1 MSTQSRPYMVLLRD
15 DAPSPS
21 ERLGPP
27 ASTSLYCVSPDHE
40 TMRQERAVSDASQ
53 RSAEVAA
60 QRDDESDGGVTDAT
74 ILRSVV
80 AREPRSLDEFY
91 DRFAR
96 RAYSLARRVCVDET
110 LAEDVVQE
118 VFLLV
123 WRHPERYDAA
133 RGSVAAWL
141 MTMVHHRAVDAVRR
155 EATRRRHTVPP
166 AEEGDDWLPA
176 GPGADEAALDAVV
189 AGHVR
194 EALGALPAEQRE
206 ALTLAYFGGFTQREV
221 ASISGIPLGTVK
233 SRMFTAVRTLRGLLE
248 GHVDRGDGEG
258 TS

>member
-1 MSTQSRPYMVLLRD
+1 
-15 DAPSPS
+15 
-21 ERLGPP
+21 
-27 ASTSLYCVSPDHE
+27 
-40 TMRQERAVSDASQ
+40 VSDASQ
-53 RSAEVAA
+53 RGAEVAA
-60 QRDDESDGGVTDAT
+60 QRDQLSDDAVADAT
-74 ILRSVV
+74 LLQAVT
-80 AREPRSLDEFY
+80 ARAPQSLEGFY
-91 DRFAR
+91 DRFSR
-96 RAYSLARRVCVDET
+96 RAYSLARRVCVDEA

-123 WRHPERYDAA
+123 WRHPERYDPT
-133 RGSVAAWL
+133 RGSVSAWL

-166 AEEGDDWLPA
+166 GEEGDDWNVPP

-194 EALGALPAEQRE
+194 EALAELPAEQRE

-221 ASISGIPLGTVK
+221 ASIAGIPLGTVK

-248 GHVDRGDGEG
+248 RHVDDGER
-258 TS
+258 S

>member
-1 MSTQSRPYMVLLRD
+1 MSDDAVADATLLRAVTSR
-15 DAPSPS
+15 AP
-21 ERLGPP
+21 
-27 ASTSLYCVSPDHE
+27 
-40 TMRQERAVSDASQ
+40 RAL
-53 RSAEVAA
+53 E
-60 QRDDESDGGVTDAT
+60 E
-74 ILRSVV
+74 L
-80 AREPRSLDEFY
+80 Y
-91 DRFAR
+91 DRFSR
-96 RAYSLARRVCVDET
+96 RAYSLARRVCVDEA

-123 WRHPERYDAA
+123 WRHPERYDPA
-133 RGSVAAWL
+133 RGSVSAWL

-166 AEEGDDWLPA
+166 GEEGDEWNLPS

-194 EALGALPAEQRE
+194 EALAALPAEQRE

-221 ASISGIPLGTVK
+221 ASIAGIPLGTVK

-248 GHVDRGDGEG
+248 GHVDRGGEEG
-258 TS
+258 PS

>member
-1 MSTQSRPYMVLLRD
+1 M
-15 DAPSPS
+15 
-21 ERLGPP
+21 
-27 ASTSLYCVSPDHE
+27 
-40 TMRQERAVSDASQ
+40 SDASQ
-53 RSAEVAA
+53 RGAEVAA
-60 QRDDESDGGVTDAT
+60 QRDEPTEDGVTDAT
-74 ILRSVV
+74 LLQAV
-80 AREPRSLDEFY
+80 AARAPRSLDAFY

-123 WRHPERYDAA
+123 WRHPERHDPA
-133 RGSVAAWL
+133 RGSVSTWL

-166 AEEGDDWLPA
+166 GEEGDEWLPP

-194 EALGALPAEQRE
+194 EALEVLPAEQRE

-233 SRMFTAVRTLRGLLE
+233 SRMFTAVRTLRGLLD
-248 GHVDRGDGEG
+248 GRVDRGDAGSGEG
-258 TS
+258 SS

>member
-1 MSTQSRPYMVLLRD
+1 MSTQPRPYMVLLRD

-27 ASTSLYCVSPDHE
+27 GSTSLCCVFPDHE

-53 RSAEVAA
+53 RGADVAA
-60 QRDDESDGGVTDAT
+60 QRDGASDGGVPDVT
-74 ILRSVV
+74 ILRAV
-80 AREPRSLDEFY
+80 AARAPRSLDEFY

-96 RAYSLARRVCVDET
+96 RAYSLARRGCVDET

-123 WRHPERYDAA
+123 WRHPERYDAT
-133 RGSVAAWL
+133 RGTVSAWL

-155 EATRRRHTVPP
+155 EPTRRRHTVPP
-166 AEEGDDWLPA
+166 GEDGDEWLPP
-176 GPGADEAALDAVV
+176 GPGADEAALAAVV

-248 GHVDRGDGEG
+248 GRVDRGGEEG

>member
-1 MSTQSRPYMVLLRD
+1 M
-15 DAPSPS
+15 A
-21 ERLGPP
+21 
-27 ASTSLYCVSPDHE
+27 
-40 TMRQERAVSDASQ
+40 DASQ
-53 RSAEVAA
+53 RGAEVAA
-60 QRDDESDGGVTDAT
+60 QRDQVSDGGVADAT
-74 ILRSVV
+74 LLRAVTSR
-80 AREPRSLDEFY
+80 APRALEGLY
-91 DRFAR
+91 DRFSR
-96 RAYSLARRVCVDET
+96 RAYSLARRVCVDEA

-123 WRHPERYDAA
+123 WRHPERYDPA
-133 RGSVAAWL
+133 RGSVSAWL

-166 AEEGDDWLPA
+166 GDDGDEWNLPP

-194 EALGALPAEQRE
+194 EALAALPSEQRE

-221 ASISGIPLGTVK
+221 ASIAGIPLGTVK

-248 GHVDRGDGEG
+248 GHVDRGGEEG
-258 TS
+258 AT

>member
-1 MSTQSRPYMVLLRD
+1 
-15 DAPSPS
+15 
-21 ERLGPP
+21 
-27 ASTSLYCVSPDHE
+27 
-40 TMRQERAVSDASQ
+40 MRQERAVSDAPQ
-53 RSAEVAA
+53 RGAGVAA
-60 QRDDESDGGVTDAT
+60 QRDGASEEGVTDAT
-74 ILRSVV
+74 ILRAVV
-80 AREPRSLDEFY
+80 AREPRALEEFY

-123 WRHPERYDAA
+123 WRNPERYDAA

-141 MTMVHHRAVDAVRR
+141 MTMVHHRSVDAVRR

-166 AEEGDDWLPA
+166 GEEGDEWLPP

-194 EALGALPAEQRE
+194 EALGALPREQRE

-248 GHVDRGDGEG
+248 GRVDRGEGEG
-258 TS
+258 AS

>member
-1 MSTQSRPYMVLLRD
+1 MSTHSTPYTVRFRD

-21 ERLGPP
+21 ERPGTPG
-27 ASTSLYCVSPDHE
+27 STSLWCVSPDHE

-53 RSAEVAA
+53 RGAEVAA
-60 QRDDESDGGVTDAT
+60 QRDGASDGGVTDAT
-74 ILRSVV
+74 ILQAV
-80 AREPRSLDEFY
+80 AARAPRSLDEFY
-91 DRFAR
+91 DRFSR

-123 WRHPERYDAA
+123 WRHPERYDAT
-133 RGSVAAWL
+133 RGSVSTWL

-166 AEEGDDWLPA
+166 GEDGDEWLPP

-248 GHVDRGDGEG
+248 GRVDRGNGEG
-258 TS
+258 SS

>member
-1 MSTQSRPYMVLLRD
+1 
-15 DAPSPS
+15 
-21 ERLGPP
+21 
-27 ASTSLYCVSPDHE
+27 
-40 TMRQERAVSDASQ
+40 VSDASQ
-53 RSAEVAA
+53 RGAEVAA
-60 QRDDESDGGVTDAT
+60 QRDQLSDDAVADAT
-74 ILRSVV
+74 LLQAVT
-80 AREPRSLDEFY
+80 ARAPQALEGFY
-91 DRFAR
+91 DRFSR

-123 WRHPERYDAA
+123 WRHPERYDPS
-133 RGSVAAWL
+133 RGSVSAWL

-166 AEEGDDWLPA
+166 GEEGDDWNLPA
-176 GPGADEAALDAVV
+176 GPGADEAALEAVV

-194 EALGALPAEQRE
+194 DALAELPPEQRE

-221 ASISGIPLGTVK
+221 ASIAGIPLGTVK

-248 GHVDRGDGEG
+248 RHVDDGG
-258 TS
+258 AS

>member
-1 MSTQSRPYMVLLRD
+1 VNRV
-15 DAPSPS
+15 APDG
-21 ERLGPP
+21 EGL
-27 ASTSLYCVSPDHE
+27 H
-40 TMRQERAVSDASQ
+40 VSDATSRPGEETPTMTA
-53 RSAEVAA
+53 RSTPGPARTRTAPAVPV
-60 QRDDESDGGVTDAT
+60 DGDRPARGAGPDADVTDADLVT
-74 ILRSVV
+74 RLS
-80 AREPRSLDEFY
+80 ARDTSALDVLY
-91 DRFAR
+91 TRHG
-96 RAYSLARRVCVDET
+96 RAAFSLARRICADEG

-133 RGSVAAWL
+133 RGTVAAWL

-166 AEEGDDWLPA
+166 GEEGDEWLPP

-194 EALGALPAEQRE
+194 EALGALPTEQRE

-248 GHVDRGDGEG
+248 GRVDRGDGEG